1 MSEQEE
7 VNSALR
13 RFTPRARQ
21 SLNLAQKEAEQ
32 SNHDCISVEHLLR
45 KRIRGGGG
53 AKGMELLGSCR
64 LDRWN
69 GGKLR

>member
-7 VNSALR
+7 VNAALR

-32 SNHDCISVEHLLR
+32 SNHDCTL
-45 KRIRGGGG
+45 
-53 AKGMELLGSCR
+53 
-64 LDRWN
+64 
-69 GGKLR
+69 